1 MTHPGRE
8 CSNTPGPGWPQRGD
22 GPAGKSPPHHHQ
34 LMLHQASRAG
44 RSPNTPLQRSC
55 QANPWLHHGPRLLH
69 SQATAALSFL
79 CRSVYSCQHPPSLL
93 ALGTAAMCSITLPRL
108 PHAQSKNSR
117 GIVPGCRRHDLRPM
131 CNVLQR
137 CLFSSV
143 GNPQNRDTQ
152 THLICSKNY

>member
-1 MTHPGRE
+1 MLRHSWARLGSEGR
-8 CSNTPGPGWPQRGD
+8 W
-22 GPAGKSPPHHHQ
+22 PAGKSTPHSHY
-34 LMLHQASRAG
+34 LMLHEASRG
-44 RSPNTPLQRSC
+44 RRPPSTFFQRSC
-55 QANPWLHHGPRLLH
+55 QTCLWLHHGPGPLH

-79 CRSVYSCQHPPSLL
+79 WCSVYSCQHPPSLL
-93 ALGTAAMCSITLPRL
+93 ALETAPIITLPRL

-117 GIVPGCRRHDLRPM
+117 GTLPGCRRHDLRTM
-131 CNVLQR
+131 CNLLQR